1 MTVKNKNKASIL
13 ATYFL
18 VILCSGLALLPFYDK
33 GAIELKINQFHHPIL
48 DTFFANITHL
58 GDGLIL
64 IIPLAFFIFHKYCYL
79 LLLAISSL
87 IHLVLVHIA
96 KKWVFHGMPRPAEF
110 FKDIPF
116 YEVPGVELH
125 QWGSFPS
132 GHTTTAFML
141 ATFLYLVLPKKMKIH
156 WLLMGIAFLVGFS
169 RVYLMQHFLMDV
181 WAGALLGIFSSLIS
195 YFIVLKVFSKKIYQK
210 SILQSLKPK
219 PSYWNLVK
227 GVVKN

>member
-18 VILCSGLALLPFYDK
+18 IILFSGLALLPFYEK
-33 GAIELKINQFHHPIL
+33 GVIELKINHFHHPIL
-48 DTFFANITHL
+48 DAFFANITHL

-64 IIPLAFFIFHKYCYL
+64 IIPIVFFIFYKYCYL

-87 IHLVLVHIA
+87 IHLILVHIA

-125 QWGSFPS
+125 HWGSFPS

-181 WAGALLGIFSSLIS
+181 WAGALLGVLSSLVS
-195 YFIVLKVFSKKIYQK
+195 YMLVLKFFSKKIYQK
-210 SILQSLKPK
+210 SILQNLKPK
-219 PSYWNLVK
+219 PSY
-227 GVVKN
+227 

>member
-1 MTVKNKNKASIL
+1 MTVTNKNKASIL

-18 VILCSGLALLPFYDK
+18 VILFSGLALLPFYDK
-33 GAIELKINQFHHPIL
+33 GAIELKINHSHHPIL
-48 DTFFANITHL
+48 DAFFANITHL

-64 IIPLAFFIFHKYCYL
+64 IIPIVFFIFNKYCYL
-79 LLLAISSL
+79 LLLAISSI

-125 QWGSFPS
+125 HWGSFPS

-181 WAGALLGIFSSLIS
+181 WAGALLGILSSLVS
-195 YFIVLKVFSKKIYQK
+195 YYLVLKFFSKKVHQK
-210 SILQSLKPK
+210 SILQDLKIK
-219 PSYWNLVK
+219 PSF
-227 GVVKN
+227 

>member
-1 MTVKNKNKASIL
+1 LTVTNKNKASIL

-18 VILCSGLALLPFYDK
+18 VILFSGLALLPFYDK
-33 GAIELKINQFHHPIL
+33 GAIELKINHFHHPIL
-48 DTFFANITHL
+48 DAFFANITHL

-64 IIPLAFFIFHKYCYL
+64 IIPIVFFIFNKYCYL
-79 LLLAISSL
+79 LLLAISSI

-125 QWGSFPS
+125 HWGSFPS

-169 RVYLMQHFLMDV
+169 RVYLMQNFLMDV

-195 YFIVLKVFSKKIYQK
+195 YFIVLKVFSKKINESSESYTCPNFLRQPV
-210 SILQSLKPK
+210 SIS
-219 PSYWNLVK
+219 SIV
-227 GVVKN
+227 

>member
-18 VILCSGLALLPFYDK
+18 VILFSGLALLPFYDK
-33 GAIELKINQFHHPIL
+33 GAIELIINHFHHPIL
-48 DTFFANITHL
+48 DVFFANITHL

-64 IIPLAFFIFHKYCYL
+64 IITLVFFIFYNYCYL
-79 LLLAISSL
+79 LLLAISYL

-125 QWGSFPS
+125 HWGSFPS
-132 GHTTTAFML
+132 GHTTTAFMV

-156 WLLMGIAFLVGFS
+156 WLLIGIAFLVGFS

-181 WAGALLGIFSSLIS
+181 WAGALLGVLSSLVS
-195 YFIVLKVFSKKIYQK
+195 YMLVLKFFSKKIYQK

-219 PSYWNLVK
+219 PSY
-227 GVVKN
+227 

>member
-1 MTVKNKNKASIL
+1 MTVKKKNKASIL

-18 VILCSGLALLPFYDK
+18 VILFSGLALLPFYDK
-33 GAIELKINQFHHPIL
+33 GAIELKINHFHHPIL
-48 DTFFANITHL
+48 DVFFANITHL

-64 IIPLAFFIFHKYCYL
+64 IIPFAFFIFHKYCYL
-79 LLLAISSL
+79 LLLAISSI

-125 QWGSFPS
+125 HWGSFPS

-141 ATFLYLVLPKKMKIH
+141 ATFLYLVLSKKMKIH

-169 RVYLMQHFLMDV
+169 RVYLMQHFLVDI
-181 WAGALLGIFSSLIS
+181 WAGALLGISSSLVS
-195 YFIVLKVFSKKIYQK
+195 YYLVLKFFSKKVHQK
-210 SILQSLKPK
+210 SILQDLKIK
-219 PSYWNLVK
+219 PSF
-227 GVVKN
+227 

>member
-18 VILCSGLALLPFYDK
+18 VILFSGLALLPFYDK

-48 DTFFANITHL
+48 DVFFANITHL

-64 IIPLAFFIFHKYCYL
+64 IIPIVFFIFNKYCYL
-79 LLLAISSL
+79 LLLAISSI

-125 QWGSFPS
+125 HWGSFPS

-219 PSYWNLVK
+219 PSY
-227 GVVKN
+227 

>member
-18 VILCSGLALLPFYDK
+18 VILFSGLALLPFYDK
-33 GAIELKINQFHHPIL
+33 GAIELKINHFHHPIL
-48 DTFFANITHL
+48 DVFFANITHL

-79 LLLAISSL
+79 LLLAISSI

-125 QWGSFPS
+125 HWGSFPS

-156 WLLMGIAFLVGFS
+156 WLLIGIAFLVGFS

-219 PSYWNLVK
+219 PSY
-227 GVVKN
+227 

>member
-1 MTVKNKNKASIL
+1 MPFKKKNKASFL

-18 VILCSGLALLPFYDK
+18 IILFFGLALLPFYEK
-33 GAIELKINQFHHPIL
+33 GAIELKINQYHHPIL
-48 DTFFANITHL
+48 DAFFANITHL

-64 IIPLAFFIFHKYCYL
+64 IIPFVLFIFHKYCYFL
-79 LLLAISSL
+79 LLTCSTL
-87 IHLVLVHIA
+87 IHLVLVHVA

-116 YEVPGVELH
+116 YEIPGIELH
-125 QWGSFPS
+125 HWGSFPS

-141 ATFLYLVLPKKMKIH
+141 ASFFYLVLPKKIKIH
-156 WLLMGIAFLVGFS
+156 SLVMGIAFLVGFS

-195 YFIVLKVFSKKIYQK
+195 YFIVLNVFSKKEHQTSFFK
-210 SILQSLKPK
+210 KLKGK
-219 PSYWNLVK
+219 PSI
-227 GVVKN
+227 

>member
-18 VILCSGLALLPFYDK
+18 VILFSGLALLPFYDK

-48 DTFFANITHL
+48 DFFFANITHL

-64 IIPLAFFIFHKYCYL
+64 IIPIVLFIFHKYCYL
-79 LLLAISSL
+79 ILLAISSV

-110 FKDIPF
+110 FKDISF

-125 QWGSFPS
+125 HWGSFPS

-219 PSYWNLVK
+219 PSY
-227 GVVKN
+227 

>member
-1 MTVKNKNKASIL
+1 MKIKTNRYSVLGN
-13 ATYFL
+13 YFL
-18 VILCSGLALLPFYDK
+18 SLVIIGLVFIPFYSK
-33 GAIELKINQFHHPIL
+33 GELELTINQFHHP
-48 DTFFANITHL
+48 FFDSFFSLVTHL
-58 GDGLIL
+58 GDGVIL
-64 IIPLAFFIFHKYCYL
+64 VIPLVVFIFHKSC
-79 LLLAISSL
+79 
-87 IHLVLVHIA
+87 HLVLLTLASAFHLGLVHVG
-96 KKWVFHGMPRPAEF
+96 KKWLFQGMPRPAEF

-125 QWGSFPS
+125 HWGSFPS

-141 ATFLYLVLPKKMKIH
+141 STFLYLVLPKKMKIH

-210 SILQSLKPK
+210 NILQSLKPK
-219 PSYWNLVK
+219 PSY
-227 GVVKN
+227 